1 MLFDCIISQLI
12 VKGLS
17 KTHQDFISINEFF
30 SKITPS
36 LFTIKEAFFR
46 KPTSPPLPL
55 REGPPLISVFSPQ
68 GRRGNRPT
76 RCSNRFAI
84 RLADHQRSRQQRSC
98 GLRYATAWTKI
109 AYGLLGACSK
119 LFRKPTWISL
129 ALMRDFSKTHQSSL
143 TLKGGS
149 TSHLGLLPS
158 GKKRKPPY
166 SVLKPLRYKVGGP
179 SEVFASS
186 GASVFCAGI
195 NPLSLKDLLRGCLV
209 DA

>member
-1 MLFDCIISQLI
+1 MMLFDCIISQLI

-119 LFRKPTWISL
+119 LFRKPTSPPLPLREGPPLISV
-129 ALMRDFSKTHQSSL
+129 FSPQGRRGNRSSSSL
-143 TLKGGS
+143 VTISFYGWR
-149 TSHLGLLPS
+149 TIRGLRQQRSCGFLC
-158 GKKRKPPY
+158 GDKPAFTQ
-166 SVLKPLRYKVGGP
+166 G
-179 SEVFASS
+179 FA
-186 GASVFCAGI
+186 
-195 NPLSLKDLLRGCLV
+195 
-209 DA
+209 

>member
-1 MLFDCIISQLI
+1 MMLFDCIISQLI

-84 RLADHQRSRQQRSC
+84 WLADHQRSTPAAE
-98 GLRYATAWTKI
+98 LRFFVRDEPQGHTMQD
-109 AYGLLGACSK
+109 ACSM
-119 LFRKPTWISL
+119 
-129 ALMRDFSKTHQSSL
+129 LMEPQGYDEECSMLIARNL
-143 TLKGGS
+143 
-149 TSHLGLLPS
+149 LGLLLM
-158 GKKRKPPY
+158 GTQ
-166 SVLKPLRYKVGGP
+166 GH
-179 SEVFASS
+179 E
-186 GASVFCAGI
+186 
-195 NPLSLKDLLRGCLV
+195 
-209 DA
+209 